1 MMMAIERIGA
11 AMTAQVGMIGPLST
25 ILMGAL
31 LLDEA
36 LNAWVLAGTL
46 LVLSGIYICS
56 RALRQP

>member
-1 MMMAIERIGA
+1 MA
-11 AMTAQVGMIGPLST
+11 AQIGMIGPLST

-46 LVLSGIYICS
+46 LVLSGVYICT